1 MRMMMGGDFA
11 LHRHRWVLKK
21 NSIRV
26 ITKTELI
33 NPGGEDYFMGRKALL
48 SVILSAAMIL
58 GSASPAFAAGQLS
71 SDEVTASTESQDDVV
86 IEGDSSEQEAVDIQA
101 ADEEVVETESESEED
116 GIEEENTDEES
127 KPEADTT
134 DSTEEEEEKP
144 EALVGAEG
152 ERVSVGENVTAG
164 FDSETGTVTFYSQGG
179 TLSKSWISML
189 GINSTDILKVTIS
202 NDSDVLYLPADSTGL
217 FSISSLQY
225 NVKVYTIITNIFS
238 QSSIFKDNFTSNEKY
253 KIGVIIIKIMAPIKA
268 L

>member
-1 MRMMMGGDFA
+1 
-11 LHRHRWVLKK
+11 
-21 NSIRV
+21 
-26 ITKTELI
+26 
-33 NPGGEDYFMGRKALL
+33 MGRKALL

-86 IEGDSSEQEAVDIQA
+86 IEDDSSEQEAVDIQA

-217 FSISSLQY
+217 FKL
-225 NVKVYTIITNIFS
+225 VPVERTT
-238 QSSIFKDNFTSNEKY
+238 
-253 KIGVIIIKIMAPIKA
+253 P
-268 L
+268 